1 MNAFFKFFL
10 IVVPLATVGLVAN
23 AQTPGALAPGA
34 PMMQHER
41 MDPAKMQERMA
52 KHQEEL
58 KVKLNLSAAQANA
71 WTTVVAAMQLPAD
84 MAAPMNPENR
94 KKMREEMAS
103 LTTPERI
110 DRMSARAAQRSA
122 ELAKRAAA
130 VKNFYWVLNHDQQ
143 KIFDAE
149 TLRHFPGIGK
159 PGHPG

>member
-71 WTTVVAAMQLPAD
+71 WTTVVAAMQPPAD

-94 KKMREEMAS
+94 KK
-103 LTTPERI
+103 I

-159 PGHPG
+159 PGHSG

>member
-41 MDPAKMQERMA
+41 MDPAKMRERMA

-58 KVKLNLSAAQANA
+58 KV
-71 WTTVVAAMQLPAD
+71 
-84 MAAPMNPENR
+84 
-94 KKMREEMAS
+94 
-103 LTTPERI
+103 
-110 DRMSARAAQRSA
+110 SARAGQRSA

-149 TLRHFPGIGK
+149 TLRHFPGIRK

>member
-71 WTTVVAAMQLPAD
+71 WTTVVAAMQPPAD

-110 DRMSARAAQRSA
+110 DRMGAIRVRHDTEIARRGEATKA
-122 ELAKRAAA
+122 
-130 VKNFYWVLNHDQQ
+130 FYATLSPEQQ
-143 KIFDAE
+143 KVFDAE
-149 TLRHFPGIGK
+149 TLRGGPGGGR
-159 PGHPG
+159 PWHLD